1 MVDAAVRPSETP
13 TAEPHIDA
21 ELVTRMLLGTW
32 ADTRRE
38 AREMIKDPAFWQ
50 INGLSMQEH
59 RERVLSQLHLLVDA
73 GGSRRAFPKKYGG
86 LEDNGANLVDCDIWL
101 ENEKGEKTTPGS
113 ATIALPAR

>member
-38 AREMIKDPAFWQ
+38 AREMIKDPAQ
-50 INGLSMQEH
+50 RIG
-59 RERVLSQLHLLVDA
+59 RPRQLYIGH
-73 GGSRRAFPKKYGG
+73 
-86 LEDNGANLVDCDIWL
+86 
-101 ENEKGEKTTPGS
+101 EKRDYPTK
-113 ATIALPAR
+113 

>member
-50 INGLSMQEH
+50 INGQAWDINDKSCA
-59 RERVLSQLHLLVDA
+59 ERPIATL
-73 GGSRRAFPKKYGG
+73 KKDGHY
-86 LEDNGANLVDCDIWL
+86 IF
-101 ENEKGEKTTPGS
+101 
-113 ATIALPAR
+113 